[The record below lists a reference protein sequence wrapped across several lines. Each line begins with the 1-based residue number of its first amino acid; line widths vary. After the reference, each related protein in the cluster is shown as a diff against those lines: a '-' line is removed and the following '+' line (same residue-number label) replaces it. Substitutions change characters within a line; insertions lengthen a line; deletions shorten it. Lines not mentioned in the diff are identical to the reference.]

1 MKREQGF
8 CVHGVMTSTLK
19 EVPPDARAAILGF
32 AFAKTYGIED
42 YDLPKRFAAYR
53 PIAAGIATEAKRII
67 EEADSRPAP
76 KSGAQRTAEYK
87 ARKRAQ
93 AAAEVT
99 KVMQGDAGDEG
110 DARMN
115 NRMNDRQ
122 SVVSSPRPP
131 TDDEIRAAAHNL
143 GVPDDFRDH
152 FAAEMR
158 KLDWTAM
165 RANGATYRVTAA
177 NVSCVLRNWWAT
189 EKKNFPARVEQ
200 PAGSGIRATSA
211 EEVWRD
217 D

>member
-19 EVPPDARAAILGF
+19 EVPPDARSALLGY
-32 AFAKTYGIED
+32 AFALTFDTGD
-42 YDLPKRFAAYR
+42 YDIPKKFKMYR
-53 PIAAGIATEAKRII
+53 PLAVGIATEAKRII
-67 EEADSRPAP
+67 EAADNRPEA
-76 KSGAQRTAEYK
+76 KSNAERQRTYR
-87 ARKRAQ
+87 ARKKER
-93 AAAEVT
+93 ETNVT
-99 KVMQGDAGDEG
+99 ESNASNGVTLDSKIDSMT
-110 DARMN
+110 
-115 NRMNDRQ
+115 DRQ

-189 EKKNFPARVEQ
+189 EKKNSSARVEQ